1 MRASR
6 LLTVLLLLQNRG
18 RMTAEELAAE
28 LEVSVRTVYR
38 DIDALSASGVPVYAD
53 RGRTGGYQLVDGYR
67 TRLTGLTE
75 EEAQSLSL
83 AGLPV
88 AAAELGLGTVLAA
101 AQLKLYAALPKEL
114 RSRAGRVAERFYL
127 DVPGWHRGIESL
139 PVLSAV
145 ADAVW
150 SSHRI
155 RIRYE
160 RWGQR
165 EVERVLEPLGLI
177 LKAGNWYLAGRCE
190 GSDRTYRISRI
201 LDLTDLGEAFERPAD
216 FDLPHYWQEWS
227 EQFERRMYPRLAT
240 VRLSPRAQGLLPFY
254 AGSVGARALREAL
267 DGGAVADEEGWLTLQ
282 LPVEPGEPAVGELLR
297 FGPHLEVLEPADLR
311 ARLAEAIRE
320 MGATYG

>member
-6 LLTVLLLLQNRG
+6 LLSVLLLLQNRG

-53 RGRTGGYQLVDGYR
+53 RGRTGGYRLVAGYR

-101 AQLKLYAALPKEL
+101 AQLKLYAAMPEEL

-139 PVLSAV
+139 PTLSAV
-145 ADAVW
+145 AEAVW
-150 SSHRI
+150 ASHRI

-165 EVERVLEPLGLI
+165 EVTRVVEPLGLI

-190 GSDRTYRISRI
+190 GTDRTYRISRVRE
-201 LDLTDLGEAFERPAD
+201 LEDLGETFERPED
-216 FDLPHYWQEWS
+216 FDLSHYWQDWS
-227 EQFERRMYPRLAT
+227 EQFERRMFPRVAT
-240 VRLSPRAQGLLPFY
+240 IRMSPRAQALVPFY
-254 AGSVGARALREAL
+254 AGAVGARALREAL
-267 DGGAVADEEGWLTLQ
+267 EGGAEPDADGWLVVE
-282 LPVEPGEPAVGELLR
+282 LPVERGEPAIGELLR
-297 FGPHLEVLEPADLR
+297 FGPHSEVLEPADLR
-311 ARLAEAIRE
+311 AELASAIEE
-320 MGATYG
+320 MGTVYG